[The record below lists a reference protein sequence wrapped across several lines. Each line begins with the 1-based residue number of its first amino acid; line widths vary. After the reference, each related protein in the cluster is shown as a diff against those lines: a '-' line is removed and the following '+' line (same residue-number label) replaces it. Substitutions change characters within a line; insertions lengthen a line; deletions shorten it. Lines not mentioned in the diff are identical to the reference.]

1 VPAAVPGRAGVV
13 PGQKRYVPQVDEGAS
28 LAAPVAEVAAD
39 VQRLLQVGGRTWT
52 VTSQQSYACHA
63 DEQAGDGL
71 GLRRERQDG
80 QPQTDYPHLTPVGY
94 AVVAQTMYLALPNP
108 ACPIPP
114 VTH

>member
-63 DEQAGDGL
+63 DEQTGDGL

-80 QPQTDYPHLTPVGY
+80 QPPDR
-94 AVVAQTMYLALPNP
+94 LPRTSRRS
-108 ACPIPP
+108 
-114 VTH
+114 VTQ